1 MVATTTYKQDELDK
15 VIKSVLSPGTFFQN
29 QTARAFRMPT
39 GERGRSFLQTYV
51 WEETLVP
58 DANGQIIL
66 ASLPFYETPFVRIVK
81 TSRESEDIQS
91 ITAKR
96 PDAIAKFTDWMK
108 ENKIYAWRMNCQSV
122 TVRFTGNMTN
132 QAGNVVAATMQ
143 PSIDNKVRLTE
154 TGGMDSYARTLDRIP
169 VTEQGV
175 QSQARSFYTGNSVDG
190 VYLVN
195 RHVDANLPFTT
206 RNSDQAKAYAGFWKS
221 EITYKPNYGY
231 FATDSSSG
239 ILIADDAGTGIALT
253 APSCTDIG
261 VVLFSGGNADQ
272 SYRAKFVISCEFM
285 IKPGSPFASQCDP
298 IPPRN
303 FQFLQALSRAA
314 SKSNYGNADSNSW
327 GSLFS
332 GLKKAWDF
340 VNPIV
345 EIASDLVPPQYAA
358 PLKTITTVSKKL
370 QDAANKVAKAQ
381 APATNQQAITLPM
394 PPIPSPRSTSRRG
407 PPR

>member
-1 MVATTTYKQDELDK
+1 MGATTYKQDELDK
-15 VIKSVLSPGTFFQN
+15 VIKSILSPGTFFQN

-39 GERGRSFLQTYV
+39 GERGRSFLQTFV
-51 WEETLVP
+51 WEETVVP
-58 DANGQIIL
+58 DSNGQIII
-66 ASLPFYETPFVRIVK
+66 ASLPFYEAPFVRIEK
-81 TSRESEDIQS
+81 PSRESENINKV
-91 ITAKR
+91 TALR

-108 ENKIYAWRMNCQSV
+108 ENKIYAWRMNCQSA
-122 TVRFTGNMTN
+122 TVRFTGNLTN

-143 PSIDNKVRLTE
+143 PSIDNKIRITD
-154 TGGMDSYARTLDRIP
+154 GGSLDSYARTMDRIP

-175 QSQARSFYTGNSVDG
+175 QSQARSFYTGNAVDG

-206 RNSDQAKAYAGFWKS
+206 RNNDQSKAYAGFWKTS
-221 EITYKPNYGY
+221 GVEYKANYGY
-231 FATDSSSG
+231 FATDESVG
-239 ILIADDAGTGIALT
+239 VLIADASGTGVPLT
-253 APSCTDIG
+253 GPSCTDVG
-261 VVLFSGGNADQ
+261 VILFSGGNTEQ
-272 SYRAKFVISCEFM
+272 SYRVKFVMSCEFM
-285 IKPGSPFASQCDP
+285 IKPGSPYASQCDP
-298 IPPRN
+298 IPARN

-314 SKSNYGNADSNSW
+314 SKTNYGNANSNSW

-370 QDAANKVAKAQ
+370 QDAANKVASAQ
-381 APATNQQAITLPM
+381 SNIAPVATPMAIAAPM
-394 PPIPSPRSTSRRG
+394 PSPRNAPRRTM
-407 PPR
+407 PR